1 MTTIGHIM
9 IGATITA
16 VFSIYTI
23 LNICEYVTTH
33 VLQTEKK
40 MVIYYDYKIK
50 ELNKTIDLLTEKV
63 NLLES
68 TNNDEEQD
76 IDICDIYD
84 SKPLDFSCEQLQLLL
99 GEKVVVEDV
108 ITDSVKNDSNLDVED
123 VEEDYVK
130 SDSHVVVEDIEEDLN
145 NNYDLVVE
153 DVVEEEINDFNN
165 IPDLVELELE
175 QDTQRVKD
183 SLLVIT
189 RKILLGI

>member
-33 VLQTEKK
+33 VLETEKNLI
-40 MVIYYDYKIK
+40 IYYDYKIK

-68 TNNDEEQD
+68 TNNDNEEQEKD

-84 SKPLDFSCEQLQLLL
+84 SEPLDFSCEQLQQLL

-108 ITDSVKNDSNLDVED
+108 
-123 VEEDYVK
+123 VEESEK
-130 SDSHVVVEDIEEDLN
+130 SKLI
-145 NNYDLVVE
+145 VE
-153 DVVEEEINDFNN
+153 DVVEEINEYNN
-165 IPDLVELELE
+165 IPDLVELESE
-175 QDTQRVKD
+175 QDVQRVKD
-183 SLLVIT
+183 SLLVVA

>member
-33 VLQTEKK
+33 VLETEKNLI
-40 MVIYYDYKIK
+40 IYYDYKII

-84 SKPLDFSCEQLQLLL
+84 SEPLDFSCEQLQLLL
-99 GEKVVVEDV
+99 GEKVVVEESD
-108 ITDSVKNDSNLDVED
+108 
-123 VEEDYVK
+123 K
-130 SDSHVVVEDIEEDLN
+130 SDSDI
-145 NNYDLVVE
+145 VVE
-153 DVVEEEINDFNN
+153 DVVKNEADIVVEEEQEEEINDFNN
-165 IPDLVELELE
+165 IPDLVELNNT
-175 QDTQRVKD
+175 DDVKRVKD
-183 SLLVIT
+183 SLLVIA
-189 RKILLGI
+189 RKILIGV

>member
-33 VLQTEKK
+33 VLETEKNLI
-40 MVIYYDYKIK
+40 IYYDYKIK

-68 TNNDEEQD
+68 TNNDEEQEEKD

-84 SKPLDFSCEQLQLLL
+84 SEPLDFSCEQLQLLL
-99 GEKVVVEDV
+99 GEKVVVEESD
-108 ITDSVKNDSNLDVED
+108 
-123 VEEDYVK
+123 K
-130 SDSHVVVEDIEEDLN
+130 SDSDI
-145 NNYDLVVE
+145 VVE
-153 DVVEEEINDFNN
+153 DVVKNEADVVVEEQEEQEEINDFNN
-165 IPDLVELELE
+165 IPDLVEL
-175 QDTQRVKD
+175 DNTNDVKRVKD
-183 SLLVIT
+183 SLLVIA
-189 RKILLGI
+189 RKILIGV

>member
-33 VLQTEKK
+33 VLETEKNL
-40 MVIYYDYKIK
+40 VIYYNYKIT

-68 TNNDEEQD
+68 NNNNEEQQEKD

-84 SKPLDFSCEQLQLLL
+84 SEPLDFSCEQLQLLL
-99 GEKVVVEDV
+99 GEKVVVEESD
-108 ITDSVKNDSNLDVED
+108 
-123 VEEDYVK
+123 K
-130 SDSHVVVEDIEEDLN
+130 SDSDI
-145 NNYDLVVE
+145 VVE
-153 DVVEEEINDFNN
+153 DVVEEFEKNNLVVEDIEEEINDFNN
-165 IPDLVELELE
+165 ITDLVEL
-175 QDTQRVKD
+175 DNTDDVKRVKD
-183 SLLVIT
+183 SLLVIA
-189 RKILLGI
+189 RKILIGV

>member
-33 VLQTEKK
+33 VLETEKNLI
-40 MVIYYDYKIK
+40 IYYDYKII

-68 TNNDEEQD
+68 TNNDEEQEEKD

-84 SKPLDFSCEQLQLLL
+84 SETLDFSCEQLQLLL
-99 GEKVVVEDV
+99 GEKVVVEESD
-108 ITDSVKNDSNLDVED
+108 
-123 VEEDYVK
+123 K
-130 SDSHVVVEDIEEDLN
+130 SDSDIVVEEEQ
-145 NNYDLVVE
+145 E
-153 DVVEEEINDFNN
+153 KQEEQEEEINDFNN
-165 IPDLVELELE
+165 IPDLVEL
-175 QDTQRVKD
+175 DNTDDVKRVKD
-183 SLLVIT
+183 SLLVIA
-189 RKILLGI
+189 RKILIGV

>member
-33 VLQTEKK
+33 VLETEKNLI
-40 MVIYYDYKIK
+40 IYYDYKII

-68 TNNDEEQD
+68 TNNDEEQKEQD

-84 SKPLDFSCEQLQLLL
+84 SEPLDFSCEQLQLLL
-99 GEKVVVEDV
+99 GEKVV
-108 ITDSVKNDSNLDVED
+108 I
-123 VEEDYVK
+123 EESDK
-130 SDSHVVVEDIEEDLN
+130 SDSNIVVEEKQEEQ
-145 NNYDLVVE
+145 E
-153 DVVEEEINDFNN
+153 EQEEINDFNN
-165 IPDLVELELE
+165 IPDLVEL
-175 QDTQRVKD
+175 DNTDDIKRVKD
-183 SLLVIT
+183 SLLVIA
-189 RKILLGI
+189 RKILIGV

>member
-33 VLQTEKK
+33 VLETEKNL
-40 MVIYYDYKIK
+40 VIYYNYKIT

-68 TNNDEEQD
+68 NNNNEEQQEKD

-84 SKPLDFSCEQLQLLL
+84 SEPLDFSCEQLQLLL
-99 GEKVVVEDV
+99 GEKVVVEESD
-108 ITDSVKNDSNLDVED
+108 
-123 VEEDYVK
+123 K
-130 SDSHVVVEDIEEDLN
+130 SDSDIVVEEEQ
-145 NNYDLVVE
+145 
-153 DVVEEEINDFNN
+153 EEEINDFNN
-165 IPDLVELELE
+165 IPDLVEL
-175 QDTQRVKD
+175 DNTDDVKRVKD
-183 SLLVIT
+183 SLLVIA
-189 RKILLGI
+189 RKILIGV

>member
-1 MTTIGHIM
+1 MTSIGHIM

-33 VLQTEKK
+33 VLETEKNLI
-40 MVIYYDYKIK
+40 IYYDYKIK

-68 TNNDEEQD
+68 NNNNDEEQQEKD

-84 SKPLDFSCEQLQLLL
+84 SEPLDFSCEQLQLLL

-108 ITDSVKNDSNLDVED
+108 
-123 VEEDYVK
+123 VEESDK
-130 SDSHVVVEDIEEDLN
+130 SDSDI
-145 NNYDLVVE
+145 VVE
-153 DVVEEEINDFNN
+153 DVVEEQEEINEYNN
-165 IPDLVELELE
+165 IPDLVEL
-175 QDTQRVKD
+175 DNTDDVKRVKD
-183 SLLVIT
+183 SLLVIA
-189 RKILLGI
+189 RKILIGV

>member
-33 VLQTEKK
+33 VLETEKNLI
-40 MVIYYDYKIK
+40 IYYDYKIK

-68 TNNDEEQD
+68 TNNDEEQEEKD

-84 SKPLDFSCEQLQLLL
+84 SEPLDFSCEQLQLLL
-99 GEKVVVEDV
+99 GEKVVVEE
-108 ITDSVKNDSNLDVED
+108 LD
-123 VEEDYVK
+123 K
-130 SDSHVVVEDIEEDLN
+130 SDSDI
-145 NNYDLVVE
+145 VVE
-153 DVVEEEINDFNN
+153 DVVKNEDDIVVEEEEEINDFNN
-165 IPDLVELELE
+165 IPDLVEL
-175 QDTQRVKD
+175 DNTDDVKRVKD
-183 SLLVIT
+183 SLLVIA
-189 RKILLGI
+189 RKILIGV

>member
-33 VLQTEKK
+33 VLETEKNL
-40 MVIYYDYKIK
+40 VIYYNYKIT

-68 TNNDEEQD
+68 NNNNEEQQEKD

-84 SKPLDFSCEQLQLLL
+84 SEPLDFSCEQLQLLL
-99 GEKVVVEDV
+99 GEKVVVEESD
-108 ITDSVKNDSNLDVED
+108 
-123 VEEDYVK
+123 K
-130 SDSHVVVEDIEEDLN
+130 SDSDI
-145 NNYDLVVE
+145 VVE
-153 DVVEEEINDFNN
+153 DVVEEFEKNNLVVEDIEEEINDFNN
-165 IPDLVELELE
+165 IPDLVEL
-175 QDTQRVKD
+175 DNTDDVKRVKD
-183 SLLVIT
+183 SLLVIA
-189 RKILLGI
+189 RKILIGV